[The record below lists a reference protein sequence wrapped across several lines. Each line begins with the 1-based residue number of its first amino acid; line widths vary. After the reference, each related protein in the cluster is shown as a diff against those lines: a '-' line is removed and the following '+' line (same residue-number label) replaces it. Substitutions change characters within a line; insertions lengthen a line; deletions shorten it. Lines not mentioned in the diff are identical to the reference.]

1 MAVGGGAAAGDEG
14 AGAGAGGA
22 VTCTGFT
29 FRGRSDVLQVP
40 LLPCRDTR
48 TVIMTRTPGVAS
60 PTRNRTV
67 RRPEASARPRAR
79 SPFARARGPVAA
91 TRAWATVLTVIV
103 TVVWSRGRL
112 LLARAWHVGGTA
124 TVAGT
129 TAAVGVGEGVG
140 VGVGAAAV
148 WLVGVDG
155 GLATD
160 PIMTSRTKI
169 AKTAITADQ
178 MGWRRGHAGFL
189 GGVAC

>member
-1 MAVGGGAAAGDEG
+1 VAVGGGAAAGDEG

-40 LLPCRDTR
+40 LPPCRDTR

-91 TRAWATVLTVIV
+91 TRARATVLTVIV
-103 TVVWSRGRL
+103 TVVRSRGRL
-112 LLARAWHVGGTA
+112 LLARAWHAGGTA

-129 TAAVGVGEGVG
+129 TAGVGERVG
-140 VGVGAAAV
+140 VGVGAAAA

-155 GLATD
+155 GLTTD

-169 AKTAITADQ
+169 AKTAIMADQ
-178 MGWRRGHAGFL
+178 MGWRRGHARFL
-189 GGVAC
+189 GGLAC

>member
-40 LLPCRDTR
+40 LPPCRDTR

-67 RRPEASARPRAR
+67 RRPEASARPRAL
-79 SPFARARGPVAA
+79 SPFASARGPVAA

-103 TVVWSRGRL
+103 TVV
-112 LLARAWHVGGTA
+112 
-124 TVAGT
+124 
-129 TAAVGVGEGVG
+129 
-140 VGVGAAAV
+140 
-148 WLVGVDG
+148 
-155 GLATD
+155 
-160 PIMTSRTKI
+160 
-169 AKTAITADQ
+169 
-178 MGWRRGHAGFL
+178 
-189 GGVAC
+189 

>member
-1 MAVGGGAAAGDEG
+1 MAVGGGAAAGDE
-14 AGAGAGGA
+14 GAGGA

-40 LLPCRDTR
+40 LRPCRDTR
-48 TVIMTRTPGVAS
+48 TVIVTRTPGVAS
-60 PTRNRTV
+60 PIRNRTV

-91 TRAWATVLTVIV
+91 TRAWATVLIVIV

-112 LLARAWHVGGTA
+112 LLARAWHAGGTA

-129 TAAVGVGEGVG
+129 TAGVG
-140 VGVGAAAV
+140 VGVGVGTGAV

-178 MGWRRGHAGFL
+178 MGWRRGHARFL
-189 GGVAC
+189 GGLAC